1 MSQNL
6 SFIVFFTVAKL
17 LAVTSSLYF
26 SHDKNGLFYSLSA
39 CHETKFYFKPKL
51 KNCLLTLEFLLQ

>member
-17 LAVTSSLYF
+17 LAVTPTIDGPIWGPENMLPF
-26 SHDKNGLFYSLSA
+26 
-39 CHETKFYFKPKL
+39 
-51 KNCLLTLEFLLQ
+51 